1 MYPNHTEIP
10 YDTQMNSFAVMD
22 PRYITGFAGKYQMR
36 YGTPFDL
43 SMVDSTL
50 VNVNAITH
58 IRITDVV
65 GNIDSLYATYDSHGN
80 PINDPWPTA
89 FPTGGFDLDAVAILK
104 EWLINGVENK
114 SGASVVAYPNP
125 AVDQVYFKGL
135 PNDQQIRIVNMQG
148 IDVYAGTVNNGLD
161 VSNYIRGVYI
171 VLSQQNNKVLT
182 RFVK

>member
-1 MYPNHTEIP
+1 
-10 YDTQMNSFAVMD
+10 
-22 PRYITGFAGKYQMR
+22 
-36 YGTPFDL
+36 
-43 SMVDSTL
+43 
-50 VNVNAITH
+50 
-58 IRITDVV
+58 
-65 GNIDSLYATYDSHGN
+65 
-80 PINDPWPTA
+80 
-89 FPTGGFDLDAVAILK
+89 LDAVAILK